1 MSPSSSVLFYL
12 NGVKGYSGKE
22 PTFKNSSRQKV
33 YSNKEINMIFQL
45 FYEKLYRSEI
55 YSSVE
60 SDMESFFEWPEHT
73 QKLKPLLKPYVNK
86 PIGLTSEFYKEFEDL
101 VVPPL
106 LRNKPFN
113 HHQCATSTWMMWRLS
128 QDNGAS
134 ALTTHQLQ
142 VERREDGDY

>member
-1 MSPSSSVLFYL
+1 
-12 NGVKGYSGKE
+12 
-22 PTFKNSSRQKV
+22 
-33 YSNKEINMIFQL
+33 MIFQL

-106 LRNKPFN
+106 LR
-113 HHQCATSTWMMWRLS
+113 MLS
-128 QDNGAS
+128 HSFETGGLPHSMLEAN
-134 ALTTHQLQ
+134 
-142 VERREDGDY
+142 